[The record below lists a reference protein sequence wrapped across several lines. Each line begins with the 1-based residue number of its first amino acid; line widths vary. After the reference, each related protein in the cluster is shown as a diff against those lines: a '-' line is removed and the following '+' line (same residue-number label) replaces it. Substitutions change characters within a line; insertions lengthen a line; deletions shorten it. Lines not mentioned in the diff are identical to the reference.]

1 MIDVKK
7 EYPFTLKVEVNNA
20 GTGCKMTYLE
30 LLWIKEG
37 LKSQYKDLLFESV
50 EMEERY
56 RDLIARINNLMK
68 FYNRQLIEEGRKI

>member
-7 EYPFTLKVEVNNA
+7 EFPFTLKVEVNNA
-20 GTGCKMTYLE
+20 GTECKMRYLE

-56 RDLIARINNLMK
+56 RDLVARINNLMR
-68 FYNRQLIEEGRKI
+68 FYNVEIDKQK